1 MGVKRKVQAS
11 NDSGVSFEEVF
22 DEFIAEKI
30 ARNCSKDTIR
40 SYNGSY
46 KRFSEFIGDRNGA
59 SEITQETIYAFIY
72 SLQEEEVKPTSI
84 NHYLRDIRAIIRFGQ
99 EQGTIAQFPI
109 KLIKEQEYIKETYSE
124 EEMLLLLAKPKPKE
138 SFVEWRTWAIVNWVY
153 GTGNRAETVCSIQ
166 IKDISFTRNEIT
178 LRHTKNKKALQI
190 PLSRSL
196 SLCIKEYMK
205 KWRSR
210 VSDDAYLFPN
220 IGEEKLTTNALRLS
234 LARYNKSRGVSKTS
248 IHSLRHTFAKE
259 WIRNTGEVFRLQKIL
274 GNSTLEMTRRYVNMF
289 GEDLK
294 ENFDSYNPL
303 DRLKKAQV
311 RTQRVARNDD

>member
-1 MGVKRKVQAS
+1 MGIKRKVQVN
-11 NDSGVSFEEVF
+11 NDMGIAFEDVF

-46 KRFSEFIGDRNGA
+46 KRFSNFIGDKNNA
-59 SEITQETIYAFIY
+59 KDITQGTIYAFIY
-72 SLQEEEVKPTSI
+72 SMQEEEVKPTTI
-84 NHYLRDIRAIIRFGQ
+84 NHYLRDVRAIIRFGQ
-99 EQGTIAQFPI
+99 EQGYIDPFQI
-109 KLIKEQEYIKETYSE
+109 KLIKEQEYVKETYSQ
-124 EEMLLLLAKPKPKE
+124 EEMLLLLAKPKPKD

-153 GTGNRAETVCSIQ
+153 ATGNRAESVCSVQ
-166 IKDISFTRNEIT
+166 IKDVSFARNEIM

-196 SLCIKEYMK
+196 SLCLREYMK
-205 KWRSR
+205 KFRFG

-234 LARYNKSRGVSKTS
+234 LSRYNKSRGVNKTS

-259 WIRNTGEVFRLQKIL
+259 WIMNTGDVFRLQKIL
-274 GNSTLEMTRRYVNMF
+274 GHSTLEMTRRYVNMF

-294 ENFDSYNPL
+294 ENFETYNPL
-303 DRLKKAQV
+303 DRIKKSQV
-311 RTQRVARNDD
+311 RSRKVQRNDD

>member
-1 MGVKRKVQAS
+1 M
-11 NDSGVSFEEVF
+11 
-22 DEFIAEKI
+22 
-30 ARNCSKDTIR
+30 
-40 SYNGSY
+40 
-46 KRFSEFIGDRNGA
+46 
-59 SEITQETIYAFIY
+59 
-72 SLQEEEVKPTSI
+72 
-84 NHYLRDIRAIIRFGQ
+84 
-99 EQGTIAQFPI
+99 
-109 KLIKEQEYIKETYSE
+109 
-124 EEMLLLLAKPKPKE
+124 LLAKPKPKE

-190 PLSRSL
+190 PLSPSL

-259 WIRNTGEVFRLQKIL
+259 WIRNTGDVFRLQKIL
-274 GNSTLEMTRRYVNMF
+274 GHSTLEMTRRYVNMF